1 MARPRK
7 STKDEWLDQFA
18 DWDAET
24 QEQMIDTCELLHRQT
39 KRREGRRPEPQQQE
53 LRQHVAEAHLT
64 VSMSDLKDAAAGP
77 MPDSILGSRS

>member
-39 KRREGRRPEPQQQE
+39 KRREGRRPEPLPSSMLQLIDVVQSSN
-53 LRQHVAEAHLT
+53 EA
-64 VSMSDLKDAAAGP
+64 
-77 MPDSILGSRS
+77 SR

>member
-39 KRREGRRPEPQQQE
+39 KRREGRRAPETAQLPLATEEQ
-53 LRQHVAEAHLT
+53 T
-64 VSMSDLKDAAAGP
+64 V
-77 MPDSILGSRS
+77 

>member
-39 KRREGRRPEPQQQE
+39 KRREARRAPETSQLP
-53 LRQHVAEAHLT
+53 LT
-64 VSMSDLKDAAAGP
+64 EEQTA
-77 MPDSILGSRS
+77 